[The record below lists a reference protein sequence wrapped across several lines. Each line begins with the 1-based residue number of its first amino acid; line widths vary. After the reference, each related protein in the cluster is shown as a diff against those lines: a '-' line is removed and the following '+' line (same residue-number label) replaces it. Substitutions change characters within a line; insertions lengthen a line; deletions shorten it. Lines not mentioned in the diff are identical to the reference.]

1 MAFFKR
7 LFGRSEPAPKLPVH
21 TDDQNL
27 VSVADNDWW
36 RTLALKDCQV
46 MEEQD
51 NATKVVAL
59 MDGMENKRL
68 SEEEAVRRTQK
79 LFPRYYGNL
88 EDRDKDVDLT
98 DNDAELPYVLKDRV
112 NRAVTEGRIGA
123 NELQAASS
131 FNALIRSLIRSG
143 RI

>member
-7 LFGRSEPAPKLPVH
+7 FFGHSEPAPKLPVH
-21 TDDQNL
+21 PDDQNL

-36 RTLALKDCQV
+36 RTLTLKDCQV

-51 NATKVVAL
+51 NATKVAAL
-59 MDGMENKRL
+59 MDGMENKGL
-68 SEEEAVRRTQK
+68 SEEEAVHRIQK

-98 DNDAELPYVLKDRV
+98 GNDAGLPYVLKDRV
-112 NRAVTEGRIGA
+112 NRAVAEGRIGA